1 MDWSKVS
8 KRLLYKKFTRRGE
21 ISLLGGEQSRENA
34 RVILSRLFRS
44 FRFVSFRSFVYLT
57 RRRVGSILKRPIK
70 SLRNGKERDL

>member
-34 RVILSRLFRS
+34 RVMLSRLFRS
-44 FRFVSFRSFVYLT
+44 FRFVSFRFVRSF
-57 RRRVGSILKRPIK
+57 I
-70 SLRNGKERDL
+70 

>member
-34 RVILSRLFRS
+34 RVMLSRLFRS
-44 FRFVSFRSFVYLT
+44 FRFVSFVRLFDTTSRWFHFKAAY
-57 RRRVGSILKRPIK
+57 
-70 SLRNGKERDL
+70 